1 MKKILVIDDEKAT
14 LFMIRLLLGVYG
26 YTVFTAENG
35 EEGIAVFR
43 KERPLIVLTDVRMP
57 GVDGIAVLKEIKKI
71 DPKVEVIVTTGHD
84 DMDLTRQAMDL
95 DATDFVQKPIQTEA
109 LEAAL
114 KKAEERL
121 MKE

>member
-43 KERPLIVLTDVRMP
+43 KER
-57 GVDGIAVLKEIKKI
+57 
-71 DPKVEVIVTTGHD
+71 
-84 DMDLTRQAMDL
+84 
-95 DATDFVQKPIQTEA
+95 
-109 LEAAL
+109 
-114 KKAEERL
+114 L
-121 MKE
+121 MKA